1 MGSQR
6 TFASMAWN
14 GKGKVTRR
22 ERFLAEMDAVIPW
35 PRLVR
40 LIEPHYPKAGQG
52 RQPLGLEKMLRI
64 YFLQQWFN
72 LSDPQAEDA
81 IYDSESMRRF
91 ARVELGDE
99 VVPDETT
106 ILRFRHLLEQHEL
119 TQAIF
124 EEIQALL
131 EERRLLLRSGTIV
144 DATIIAAPSSTKNAS
159 ASRDPEMKQTRKG
172 RNWHFGMKL
181 HIGADKRG
189 IVHTVRATDA
199 SVADINQMPEL
210 LHGQEREVFGD
221 QAYWKEDDRKFLE
234 AWGVRYRINRRPT
247 AHRPLS
253 KRWRMINR
261 ARSRTRARGEH
272 AFRVI
277 KQLWG
282 FAKVRYRGL
291 AKNLA
296 RAHTMFALANLY
308 QVRRQLLPAGA
319 RCALSGNFGQ
329 QAVSAATIARP
340 TITRSPFSEPDCHDH
355 FNQIAA
361 QSDLCRA
368 SLGDLAIGDALPL
381 EARTLARQP
390 RSHIAQGTFT
400 AREGR
405 ACHSDRYPPGR
416 GIRRGSPA
424 RRAQCASSR
433 T

>member
-1 MGSQR
+1 MGNQR

-22 ERFLAEMDAVIPW
+22 ERFLGEMEAVIPW

-99 VVPDETT
+99 VVPDEST
-106 ILRFRHLLEQHEL
+106 ILRFRHLLEQHGL
-119 TQAIF
+119 THAIF
-124 EEIQALL
+124 DAVADLL

-189 IVHTVRATDA
+189 IVHTLRATAA
-199 SVADINQMPEL
+199 SVADITQLPDL

-221 QAYWKEDDRKFLE
+221 QAYWKEDDRAFLE
-234 AWGVRYRINRRPT
+234 SWGVRYRINRRPSR
-247 AHRPLS
+247 RPLS

-272 AFRVI
+272 AFRIV
-277 KQLWG
+277 KQLWR

-296 RAHTMFALANLY
+296 RAQTMFALANLY
-308 QVRRQLLPAGA
+308 QFRRELLPTEL
-319 RCALSGNFGQ
+319 RCGL
-329 QAVSAATIARP
+329 
-340 TITRSPFSEPDCHDH
+340 
-355 FNQIAA
+355 
-361 QSDLCRA
+361 
-368 SLGDLAIGDALPL
+368 
-381 EARTLARQP
+381 
-390 RSHIAQGTFT
+390 
-400 AREGR
+400 
-405 ACHSDRYPPGR
+405 
-416 GIRRGSPA
+416 
-424 RRAQCASSR
+424 
-433 T
+433 